1 MKKLD
6 QEQKE
11 KQLDFLAGVFTGAI
25 IMLGVWIL
33 VEVLF

>member
-1 MKKLD
+1 MAEVD

-11 KQLDFLAGVFTGAI
+11 KQLDFLSGVFTGAI
-25 IMLGVWIL
+25 IMLVVWIL